1 MILDTYYIL
10 GAISLDNMVRHV
22 RTMRRVL
29 LDTYYTLGAT
39 SAGIIVTSGSF
50 SFSLTSLE
58 SLQMQQKR
66 TSGAGFYS
74 SVNRTSTASFFLYQ
88 QLTSEGKESQRG
100 FKSRNSTC
108 PAEAIIYLEKVYR
121 RTRDVP

>member
-1 MILDTYYIL
+1 MAIVNITLKLYTAASLSSFHTVLQREALYWALLDTYYIL
-10 GAISLDNMVRHV
+10 GAISVDNMVRHV

-39 SAGIIVTSGSF
+39 SACIIITSGSF

-58 SLQMQQKR
+58 SLQIQQKR

-74 SVNRTSTASFFLYQ
+74 
-88 QLTSEGKESQRG
+88 
-100 FKSRNSTC
+100 
-108 PAEAIIYLEKVYR
+108 
-121 RTRDVP
+121 